1 MLRFYPLISSR
12 ERERERERERLMGGL
27 KKREE
32 KVTFRASLTKKLHGY
47 LKIKN

>member
-12 ERERERERERLMGGL
+12 ERERERERLKGGL

>member
-12 ERERERERERLMGGL
+12 ERERERERLKGGL

-32 KVTFRASLTKKLHGY
+32 KVTFRASLTKKLHG
-47 LKIKN
+47 

>member
-12 ERERERERERLMGGL
+12 ERERERLKGGL